1 VQNLQETNLAWAL
14 IDAVKPR
21 MNTRERNYAF
31 VTLGAGDTF
40 TAIRHLLNVVDVK
53 CISLQPSLLQLC
65 STWLDAYAFHDEHEH
80 LRRLIQGFVIR
91 GMGQTATSIRR
102 LSAAPKTP
110 RLLTVS
116 RTPPARSPV
125 C

>member
-1 VQNLQETNLAWAL
+1 VQNLQEANLAWAL
-14 IDAVKPR
+14 IDAAKPR
-21 MNTRERNYAF
+21 MNTGERNYAF
-31 VTLGAGDTF
+31 VTVGAGDTF

-53 CISLQPSLLQLC
+53 CISLQPWLLQLC
-65 STWLDAYAFHDEHEH
+65 RAWLDAYAFHDEHEH
-80 LRRLIQGFVIR
+80 LRRLIQGFMTR
-91 GMGQTATSIRR
+91 GRGQTATSIRR
-102 LSAAPKTP
+102 RKAAPKAP